1 MLGGGASMASQST
14 KIYYTTPPLEGF
26 KSTLRHSYPGDVE
39 LVKELLDSVAV
50 EGLSRKSKVPS

>member
-1 MLGGGASMASQST
+1 MASQST